1 MARPH
6 RFAPPGVPLH
16 VVTRAIQ
23 DQQLFY
29 DPIEFRAFEG
39 LLAEGLVRADVA
51 LFDYVLMPN
60 HVHLVCTAR
69 RPGAVSQLLK
79 FVKQT
84 HAGRWRRRRSS
95 TGRGHVFQGRFSS
108 HPIQTERYLY
118 NVFAYVSRNP
128 MRARFVRSAVEWRW
142 SGISRREYGDRI
154 ATRLLS
160 SWPEPMPSNWARIV
174 DEGFLAEDDDTIR
187 ECIRTGAPYGD
198 PQWSARLQR
207 EAS

>member
-1 MARPH
+1 MARPL
-6 RFAPPGVPLH
+6 RFAPPGLPLH
-16 VVTRAIQ
+16 IVTRAIQ

-29 DPIEFRAFEG
+29 DRLEFRAFEG

-60 HVHLVCTAR
+60 HVHLVCSAR
-69 RPGAVSQLLK
+69 RHGAVSRFLK

-84 HAGRWRRRRSS
+84 HAKRWRRRRSS
-95 TGRGHVFQGRFSS
+95 TGRGHVFQSRFNS

-128 MRARFVRSAVEWRW
+128 IRARLVRSAAEWQW

-154 ATRLLS
+154 ATQLLS
-160 SWPEPMPSNWARIV
+160 SWPEPMPADWARIV
-174 DEGFLAEDDDTIR
+174 DEGFLAEDEDQIR

-198 PQWSARLQR
+198 PAWADRLQR